1 MSTALFLAYS
11 HHRREGLTLWLF
23 MLSYVSLH
31 FFTVHCVNNQ
41 LRAHLI
47 FSLKTRANHLDL
59 LSVTGCLGIPA
70 AGTDSHSRD
79 GFPHGCSW
87 NCSVVYSRDSEAT
100 DTSDLFL
107 ISPNSPGRM
116 YDKRQFR
123 LLLIFYFPKP
133 YKRSVSNVSGC
144 SYYSFL
150 LRLSQM
156 CFWWVLVLTLQE

>member
-1 MSTALFLAYS
+1 MSKALFLACI
-11 HHRREGLTLWLF
+11 HHRREGLTLRLF
-23 MLSYVSLH
+23 MLSYVSLR
-31 FFTVHCVNNQ
+31 FFTVHFVNNQ
-41 LRAHLI
+41 LRGHLI
-47 FSLKTRANHLDL
+47 FSLKKRAKHLDL

-70 AGTDSHSRD
+70 AGT

-100 DTSDLFL
+100 VISDLFL
-107 ISPNSPGRM
+107 ISPHSPGRM

-123 LLLIFYFPKP
+123 FLLIFYFPQP
-133 YKRSVSNVSGC
+133 YKRSVSNVSCC

-156 CFWWVLVLTLQE
+156 CFSWVLVLTLQQ